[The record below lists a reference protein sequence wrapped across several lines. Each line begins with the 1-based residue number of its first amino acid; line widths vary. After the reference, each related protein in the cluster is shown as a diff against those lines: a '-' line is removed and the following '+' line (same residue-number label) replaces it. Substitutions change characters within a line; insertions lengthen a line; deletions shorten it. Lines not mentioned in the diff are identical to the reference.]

1 MINYLVIKQMALLII
16 LERVSLDWLRPDK
29 NSKRLIRLVSLGI
42 LLISSLKV
50 KYLLRIYKRWIGLG
64 VKIDLLMPRNR

>member
-1 MINYLVIKQMALLII
+1 MVLLII

-29 NSKRLIRLVSLGI
+29 NSKRLMWLVSLEI

-50 KYLLRIYKRWIGLG
+50 EYLLKIFKRWIGLG
-64 VKIDLLMPRNR
+64 VKIDLLMPGNW